1 MAEFGEK
8 KSAAGPPVAGWKAAP
23 GAGLSLETH
32 REELVSN
39 GNCSMS
45 DTVKRSQNDS
55 SPGSPT
61 SENPGLD
68 AATKPIPRRSSLIK
82 DGSRAGRERKK
93 TVSFSSSLSERKI
106 SSAADCIHSMVEGS
120 ELRKVRSNS
129 RVYQRYYLLDAGLQ
143 ALCWEPSKK
152 ESDKARISLPSIRE
166 VRTGRN
172 TETFRTC
179 GVYDQISE
187 DCAFSII
194 YAETYESLDLVA
206 NSAEV
211 ANIWVTGLRYLMQYG
226 KHALDMI
233 ASSQD
238 SLRLSWLEQLFS
250 SAAESD
256 GQGDAEEGIGLR
268 SAVGLIQS
276 ANPGV
281 SSGKVE
287 HRFKELQRVRERI
300 CGVGAATLDN
310 GSVAKDHSENKRRAG
325 RNERVTKREFIEV
338 FHDLCTRPE
347 IYFLLVQFSSNK
359 EFLDTKDLMRFLEA
373 EQGVVQVS
381 EETSLDLIQSHE
393 PSEEGRQQGCL
404 SLDGFTSYL
413 TSAECHLFDG
423 EHGTVCQD
431 MCQPL
436 SHYYINSS
444 HNTYLIEDQFRGP
457 SDISGYIRAL
467 KMGCRC
473 VEVDVWDGPDEEP
486 VVCTGHTLTSPLALR
501 CVLEAIGR
509 FAFVASE
516 YPLILCIENHCS
528 LRQQKVMLQQLVRI
542 LGERLYT
549 DPPDEGESYLPSPH
563 ALRGQIL
570 LKGKKLGLG
579 WEGEEGEV
587 SEEDEGAEM
596 CQRIKVAAS
605 SGGLGGGAGGG
616 EKEMGSQKA
625 VSTTAVTQSN
635 PPPPPRRFQLLK
647 ELSDLVTLCRSIR
660 FTDFQTSSKS
670 QKPWELC
677 SFHESLAVRLA
688 GESPGYFVNHNKHFL
703 SRVFPSPMRID
714 SSNMN
719 PQDLWKCGCQ
729 IVAMNYQTAG
739 LMMDLNTA
747 WFRQNGNCGFVLR
760 PAIMRQE
767 VSYFSADTRDT
778 VPGVS
783 PQLLHVKVISGQN
796 LPRPRGSGAKG
807 DVVDPYVYVE
817 IHGIPADCAERRTR
831 TVTQNGDNPIFD
843 ESFEFQINLPELAM
857 VRFVVLDDD
866 FIGDEFIGQYT
877 IPLECLQPGYRHVPL
892 QCLTGEDLPFARL
905 FVHVALTNRRGGG
918 KPHKR
923 GLSVRK
929 ARKGRNYT
937 ALRDLGV
944 RAVDEVFKMAAPPL
958 REATDLRENMQ
969 NSVAVFRELCGVSA
983 VANLMQCVLALG
995 SRVSGPDGTPLLLFE
1010 LRDHYPT
1017 LEPQGPL
1024 PDVLRRVVSTYEM
1037 MVQASKAVIE
1047 LSDGIYN
1054 RILHIQATAMEF
1066 HEKLQS
1072 LAAKE
1077 GLKGRKVSRALES
1090 FSWNITILKGQA
1102 DLLKHAMA
1110 EVQENMKQI
1119 HYAALTGNL
1128 TKEGPGGGGGSVRS
1142 QSRRSQEPAAGQDR
1156 ATTLGGSAGQGPN

>member
-1 MAEFGEK
+1 MSEFGEK
-8 KSAAGPPVAGWKAAP
+8 RSAAGPPVAGWGGAAASG
-23 GAGLSLETH
+23 GAGTSLETH
-32 REELVSN
+32 QEEPVSN
-39 GNCSMS
+39 GNCSVS
-45 DTVKRSQNDS
+45 HTVKRVQNES
-55 SPGSPT
+55 SCESPT
-61 SENPGLD
+61 WEGTGSD
-68 AATKPIPRRSSLIK
+68 SATKPIPRRSSLIK

-93 TVSFSSSLSERKI
+93 TVSFSCSLSEKKI

-120 ELRKVRSNS
+120 ELKKIRTNS
-129 RVYQRYYLLDAGLQ
+129 RVYQRYYLLDTGLQ

-152 ESDKARISLPSIRE
+152 ESDKARIFLASVRE

-172 TETFRTC
+172 TETFRTS
-179 GVYDQISE
+179 GVYEQISE

-194 YAETYESLDLVA
+194 YGEMYESLDLVA

-226 KHALDMI
+226 KHAVDML

-238 SLRLSWLEQLFS
+238 SLRLCWLEQLFS
-250 SAAESD
+250 SAADSHS
-256 GQGDAEEGIGLR
+256 QGNVEEGIHLQ

-276 ANPGV
+276 VNPGV

-287 HRFKELQRVRERI
+287 QRFKELQRLRERM
-300 CGVGAATLDN
+300 CGLTIDN
-310 GSVAKDHSENKRRAG
+310 GSGVKDHTENKKATG
-325 RNERVTKREFIEV
+325 KNERVTKPEFIEV
-338 FHDLCTRPE
+338 FHDFCTRPE

-359 EFLDTKDLMRFLEA
+359 EFLDTQDLMRFLEA
-373 EQGVVQVS
+373 EQGMAQVS
-381 EETSLDLIQSHE
+381 EETSLKLIQSHE
-393 PSEEGRQQGCL
+393 PSKKGREQRYL

-413 TSAECHLFDG
+413 TSAECHLFDR
-423 EHGTVCQD
+423 EHDTVCQD
-431 MCQPL
+431 MSQPL
-436 SHYYINSS
+436 SHYYISSS
-444 HNTYLIEDQFRGP
+444 HNTYLIEDQFKGP

-473 VEVDVWDGPDEEP
+473 VEVDVWDGPDDEP
-486 VVCTGHTLTSPLALR
+486 VVCAGPTLSPPLSLR

-516 YPLILCIENHCS
+516 YPLIICIENHCS
-528 LRQQKVMLQQLVRI
+528 LLQQKVMYQHLVRI

-549 DPPDEGESYLPSPH
+549 DPPDERDSYLPSPH
-563 ALRGQIL
+563 ALRHRIL
-570 LKGKKLGLG
+570 IKGKKLGPG
-579 WEGEEGEV
+579 SDGGDGGV

-596 CQRIKVAAS
+596 CQRMKAAN
-605 SGGLGGGAGGG
+605 SGGTGLVGN
-616 EKEMGSQKA
+616 EKDMSQKSLL
-625 VSTTAVTQSN
+625 STAINQSN
-635 PPPPPRRFQLLK
+635 PPHLPPKQFQLLK
-647 ELSDLVTLCRSIR
+647 ELSDLVILCHSVR
-660 FTDFQTSSKS
+660 FTDFTTSSKS
-670 QKPWELC
+670 QKPWEMC
-677 SFHESLAVRLA
+677 SFHESLALRLA
-688 GESPGYFVNHNKHFL
+688 SESPGDFVNHNKHFL
-703 SRVFPSPMRID
+703 SRVFPKPMRVD

-729 IVAMNYQTAG
+729 IVSMNFQTAG

-747 WFRQNGNCGFVLR
+747 WFRQNGNCGYVLR

-796 LPRPRGSGAKG
+796 LPKPRGSGAKG

-817 IHGIPADCAERRTR
+817 IHGIPADCTERRTR

-892 QCLTGEDLPFARL
+892 QFLTGEELPHAKL

-929 ARKGRNYT
+929 ARKGRDYT
-937 ALRDLGV
+937 ALRDLGI
-944 RAVDEVFKMAAPPL
+944 RAVDEVFKMAAPLL

-983 VANLMQCVLALG
+983 VGNLMRCVLALS
-995 SRVSGPDGTPLLLFE
+995 SRVSGPEGMPLLLFD
-1010 LRDHYPT
+1010 LRDYYPT

-1037 MVQASKAVIE
+1037 MVQASRAVNE
-1047 LSDGIYN
+1047 LSDGIYD
-1054 RILHIQATAMEF
+1054 RILHIQTTAMEF
-1066 HEKLQS
+1066 HEKLDN

-1090 FSWNITILKGQA
+1090 FSWNITILKGQT
-1102 DLLKHAMA
+1102 DLLQHAKA
-1110 EVQENMKQI
+1110 EVQENIKQVRD
-1119 HYAALTGNL
+1119 AALTGNL
-1128 TKEGPGGGGGSVRS
+1128 AKESLGVRRVRS
-1142 QSRRSQEPAAGQDR
+1142 QTRGQSQDDTPII
-1156 ATTLGGSAGQGPN
+1156 

>member
-1 MAEFGEK
+1 MPFNPWRSILDGNKMFGMPK
-8 KSAAGPPVAGWKAAP
+8 QRILFRGITVCQS
-23 GAGLSLETH
+23 LSLYSFVFF
-32 REELVSN
+32 LLQPPPS
-39 GNCSMS
+39 
-45 DTVKRSQNDS
+45 
-55 SPGSPT
+55 
-61 SENPGLD
+61 
-68 AATKPIPRRSSLIK
+68 SSLYPCRPFILPLLPAHQ
-82 DGSRAGRERKK
+82 DGSRAGRDRKK
-93 TVSFSSSLSERKI
+93 TVSFSSSLSEKKI
-106 SSAADCIHSMVEGS
+106 SSAADCIHSMVEGI
-120 ELRKVRSNS
+120 ELKKIRTNS
-129 RVYQRYYLLDAGLQ
+129 RVYLRYYLLDAGLQ

-152 ESDKARISLPSIRE
+152 ESDKARISLASIRE

-172 TETFRTC
+172 TETFRTS
-179 GVYDQISE
+179 GVYEQISE

-194 YAETYESLDLVA
+194 YGEVYESLDLVA

-226 KHALDMI
+226 KHALDMLS
-233 ASSQD
+233 SSQD
-238 SLRLSWLEQLFS
+238 SLRLGWLEQLFS
-250 SAAESD
+250 SAADSY
-256 GQGDAEEGIGLR
+256 GQEDIEEEIRLQL
-268 SAVGLIQS
+268 AVKLIQS
-276 ANPGV
+276 VNPGV
-281 SSGKVE
+281 GCRKVE
-287 HRFKELQRVRERI
+287 HRFKELQRVRERM
-300 CGVGAATLDN
+300 CG
-310 GSVAKDHSENKRRAG
+310 
-325 RNERVTKREFIEV
+325 NERVTRQEFIEV
-338 FHDLCTRPE
+338 FHDFCTRPE

-373 EQGVVQVS
+373 EQGMTQVS
-381 EETSLDLIQSHE
+381 EETSLKLIQSHE
-393 PSEEGRQQGCL
+393 RSEEGRQEGYL

-413 TSAECHLFDG
+413 TSAECHLFDR
-423 EHGTVCQD
+423 EHDTVCQD
-431 MCQPL
+431 MSQPL
-436 SHYYINSS
+436 SHYYISSS
-444 HNTYLIEDQFRGP
+444 HNTYLIEDQFRGL

-473 VEVDVWDGPDEEP
+473 VEVDVWDGPDGDP
-486 VVCTGHTLTSPLALR
+486 VVCTGHTLSPPLALR
-501 CVLEAIGR
+501 CVLEAIGK
-509 FAFVASE
+509 FAFVASQ
-516 YPLILCIENHCS
+516 YPLIICLENHCS
-528 LRQQKVMLQQLVRI
+528 LKQQKVMWQHLMRI
-542 LGERLYT
+542 LGEKLYT
-549 DPPDEGESYLPSPH
+549 DPPYEGESYLPSPY
-563 ALRGQIL
+563 ALRQRIL
-570 LKGKKLGLG
+570 LKGKRLGPDPD
-579 WEGEEGEV
+579 GEDGEV

-596 CQRIKVAAS
+596 CQR
-605 SGGLGGGAGGG
+605 
-616 EKEMGSQKA
+616 MKA
-625 VSTTAVTQSN
+625 VSSGVS
-635 PPPPPRRFQLLK
+635 PKRFQLLK
-647 ELSDLVTLCRSIR
+647 ELSALVTLCRSVR
-660 FTDFQTSSKS
+660 FVDFPTSSKS
-670 QKPWELC
+670 QNPLELC

-688 GESPGYFVNHNKHFL
+688 GESPGEFVNHNKHFL
-703 SRVFPSPMRID
+703 SRVYPNPMRID

-729 IVAMNYQTAG
+729 IVSMNFQTAG

-747 WFRQNGNCGFVLR
+747 WFRQNGNCGYVLR

-796 LPRPRGSGAKG
+796 LPKPRGSGAKG

-817 IHGIPADCAERRTR
+817 IHGIPADCTERRTR
-831 TVTQNGDNPIFD
+831 TVTQNGDNPVFD

-877 IPLECLQPGYRHVPL
+877 IPLECLQPGYRHIPL
-892 QCLTGEDLPFARL
+892 QSLTGEELPHAKL

-929 ARKGRNYT
+929 ARKGRDYT

-995 SRVSGPDGTPLLLFE
+995 SRVSGPDGAPLLLFN
-1010 LRDHYPT
+1010 LLDHYPT

-1037 MVQASKAVIE
+1037 MVQASRAVME
-1047 LSDGIYN
+1047 LSDGIYDK
-1054 RILHIQATAMEF
+1054 ILQIQSTAMEF

-1077 GLKGRKVSRALES
+1077 GLRGRKVSRALES

-1102 DLLKHAMA
+1102 DLMQHAKA
-1110 EVQENMKQI
+1110 EVQENMKQV
-1119 HYAALTGNL
+1119 HDAALTGNL
-1128 TKEGPGGGGGSVRS
+1128 TKESVGLRRVRS
-1142 QSRRSQEPAAGQDR
+1142 QTR
-1156 ATTLGGSAGQGPN
+1156 

>member
-1 MAEFGEK
+1 MADFGENK
-8 KSAAGPPVAGWKAAP
+8 RAGPPVAAWKAAP
-23 GAGLSLETH
+23 GGTGMSQGAH
-32 REELVSN
+32 RGEPVSN
-39 GNCSMS
+39 GNCNAS
-45 DTVKRSQNDS
+45 DTVKKVQKEPSCE
-55 SPGSPT
+55 SPT
-61 SENPGLD
+61 WECSGSDP
-68 AATKPIPRRSSLIK
+68 ATKPIPRRSSLIK

-93 TVSFSSSLSERKI
+93 TVSFSSSLSEKKI
-106 SSAADCIHSMVEGS
+106 SNAADCIHAMVEGS
-120 ELRKVRSNS
+120 ELKKVRPNS

-152 ESDKARISLPSIRE
+152 ESDKARIILASIRE

-172 TETFRTC
+172 TETFRTS
-179 GVYDQISE
+179 GVYEQISE

-194 YAETYESLDLVA
+194 YGEMYESLDLVA

-211 ANIWVTGLRYLMQYG
+211 ANIWVTGLRYLMQHG
-226 KHALDMI
+226 KHALDML

-238 SLRLSWLEQLFS
+238 SLRLGWLEQLFC
-250 SAAESD
+250 SAAD
-256 GQGDAEEGIGLR
+256 TNRHDDAEEGICLQ
-268 SAVGLIQS
+268 SAINLIQTV
-276 ANPGV
+276 NPGV

-287 HRFKELQRVRERI
+287 HRFKELQRVRERMH
-300 CGVGAATLDN
+300 GLTLDN
-310 GSVAKDHSENKRRAG
+310 GSGAKDYSENKAGG
-325 RNERVTKREFIEV
+325 RNDCVTKQEFIEV
-338 FHDLCTRPE
+338 FHHFCTRPE

-373 EQGVVQVS
+373 EQGVAQVS
-381 EETSLDLIQSHE
+381 EEDSLKLIQAHE
-393 PSEEGRQQGCL
+393 PSGEGRQQGFL
-404 SLDGFTSYL
+404 SLDGFNSYL
-413 TSAECHLFDG
+413 TSAECHLFDR
-423 EHGTVCQD
+423 EHDAVCQD
-431 MCQPL
+431 MSQPL
-436 SHYYINSS
+436 SHYFINSS

-486 VVCTGHTLTSPLALR
+486 VVCTGHSLSPPLAMR
-501 CVLEAIGR
+501 SVLEAIGK
-509 FAFVASE
+509 FAFVASD
-516 YPLILCIENHCS
+516 YPLIVCIENHCS
-528 LRQQKVMLQQLVRI
+528 LRQQKVMIQHLVRI
-542 LGERLYT
+542 LGEKLFT
-549 DPPDEGESYLPSPH
+549 DPPNERELYLPSPH
-563 ALRGQIL
+563 DLRHRIL
-570 LKGKKLGLG
+570 LKGKKLGPGL
-579 WEGEEGEV
+579 EGGGGEV

-596 CQRIKVAAS
+596 CQRIKAANSAVAAP
-605 SGGLGGGAGGG
+605 GGS
-616 EKEMGSQKA
+616 ERDSVQKS
-625 VSTTAVTQSN
+625 VSMTAVTPCN
-635 PPPPPRRFQLLK
+635 PPHLPPKRFPLMK
-647 ELSDLVTLCRSIR
+647 ELSDLVTLCRSVCFI
-660 FTDFQTSSKS
+660 DFATSSKH

-677 SFHESLAVRLA
+677 SFHEAQAVRLT
-688 GESPGYFVNHNKHFL
+688 GESPGDFVNHNKHFL
-703 SRVFPSPMRID
+703 SRVYPSPMRID

-729 IVAMNYQTAG
+729 IVCMNFQTAG

-747 WFRQNGNCGFVLR
+747 WFRQNGNCGYVLR

-796 LPRPRGSGAKG
+796 LPKPKGSGAKG

-817 IHGIPADCAERRTR
+817 IHGIPADCTERRTR

-866 FIGDEFIGQYT
+866 FIGDEFIGQYA

-892 QCLTGEDLPFARL
+892 QSLTGEDLPHAKL

-929 ARKGRNYT
+929 ARKGRDYT
-937 ALRDLGV
+937 ALRDLGI
-944 RAVDEVFKMAAPPL
+944 RSVDEVFKMAAPLL

-983 VANLMQCVLALG
+983 VANLMQCILALS
-995 SRVSGPDGTPLLLFE
+995 SRVSGPDGTPLLLFD
-1010 LRDHYPT
+1010 LRNHYPT

-1037 MVQASKAVIE
+1037 MVQASRAVME
-1047 LSDGIYN
+1047 FSEGIYD
-1054 RILHIQATAMEF
+1054 RILHIQTSAMEF

-1102 DLLKHAMA
+1102 DLLKHAKD
-1110 EVQENMKQI
+1110 EVQENMKQV
-1119 HYAALTGNL
+1119 HDAALAGNL
-1128 TKEGPGGGGGSVRS
+1128 TKEGAGVRRVRS
-1142 QSRRSQEPAAGQDR
+1142 QSRRSLDDKPPAGVR
-1156 ATTLGGSAGQGPN
+1156 GPTA

>member
-1 MAEFGEK
+1 MAEFGEN
-8 KSAAGPPVAGWKAAP
+8 KSAVGPPVAGWKAASG
-23 GAGLSLETH
+23 GAGTRLETH
-32 REELVSN
+32 RGEPVSN
-39 GNCSMS
+39 GNCSAP
-45 DTVKRSQNDS
+45 DTVKRVQSESSCESPAWESAGPDS
-55 SPGSPT
+55 ASKT
-61 SENPGLD
+61 
-68 AATKPIPRRSSLIK
+68 IPRRSSLIK
-82 DGSRAGRERKK
+82 DGSRAGRDRKK
-93 TVSFSSSLSERKI
+93 TVSFSSSLSEKKI

-120 ELRKVRSNS
+120 ELKKIRTNS
-129 RVYQRYYLLDAGLQ
+129 RVYQRYYLLDTGLQ

-152 ESDKARISLPSIRE
+152 ESDKARISLDSIRE

-172 TETFRTC
+172 TETFRTS

-194 YAETYESLDLVA
+194 YGELYESLDLVA

-226 KHALDMI
+226 KHALDML

-238 SLRLSWLEQLFS
+238 SLRLVWLEQLFS
-250 SAAESD
+250 SAADSD
-256 GQGDAEEGIGLR
+256 RQDDMEEGIHLQ
-268 SAVGLIQS
+268 SAVKLILTV
-276 ANPGV
+276 NPGV
-281 SSGKVE
+281 SSSKVE
-287 HRFKELQRVRERI
+287 NRFKELQRLREKM
-300 CGVGAATLDN
+300 CGLTIDN
-310 GSVAKDHSENKRRAG
+310 GSEVKEHVETKRLTG
-325 RNERVTKREFIEV
+325 KNESVTKQEFIEV
-338 FHDLCTRPE
+338 FHDFCTRPE
-347 IYFLLVQFSSNK
+347 IYFLLVQFSRNK

-373 EQGVVQVS
+373 EQGMAQVS
-381 EETSLDLIQSHE
+381 EETSLKLIQSHE
-393 PSEEGRQQGCL
+393 PSEEGRLQGYL

-413 TSAECHLFDG
+413 TSAECQLIDG
-423 EHGTVCQD
+423 EHDTVCQD
-431 MCQPL
+431 MTQPL

-467 KMGCRC
+467 RMGCRC

-486 VVCTGHTLTSPLALR
+486 VVCTGHTLSPPLVLR
-501 CVLEAIGR
+501 CVLEAIGK
-509 FAFVASE
+509 FAFVASD
-516 YPLILCIENHCS
+516 YPLIVCIENHCS
-528 LRQQKVMLQQLVRI
+528 LQQQRVMWQHFMRI
-542 LGERLYT
+542 FGEKLYI
-549 DPPDEGESYLPSPH
+549 DPPDKGAPYLPSPH
-563 ALRGQIL
+563 DLRHRII
-570 LKGKKLGLG
+570 LKGKKLGPG
-579 WEGEEGEV
+579 PDGQDGEV

-596 CQRIKVAAS
+596 CQRMKAANCAGAAS
-605 SGGLGGGAGGG
+605 GGN
-616 EKEMGSQKA
+616 EKDAPQKN
-625 VSTTAVTQSN
+625 VPLTPDSQSN
-635 PPPPPRRFQLLK
+635 PLPLPPKRFQLLK
-647 ELSDLVTLCRSIR
+647 ALSDLVTLCRSIS
-660 FTDFQTSSKS
+660 FIDFRTSSQS

-677 SFHESLAVRLA
+677 SFHEALAVRLA
-688 GESPGYFVNHNKHFL
+688 GESPGDFVNHNKHFL
-703 SRVFPSPMRID
+703 SRVHPSPMRID

-729 IVAMNYQTAG
+729 IVSMNFQTAG

-747 WFRQNGNCGFVLR
+747 WFRQNGSCGYVLR

-778 VPGVS
+778 VPGVA

-796 LPRPRGSGAKG
+796 LPKPRGSGTKG

-817 IHGIPADCAERRTR
+817 IHGIPADCTERRTR
-831 TVTQNGDNPIFD
+831 TVIQNGDNPIFD
-843 ESFEFQINLPELAM
+843 ESFEFQINLPELAL

-866 FIGDEFIGQYT
+866 FIGDEFIGQFT

-892 QCLTGEDLPFARL
+892 QSLTGEDLTHAKL

-929 ARKGRNYT
+929 ARKGRDYP

-944 RAVDEVFKMAAPPL
+944 RAVDDVFKMATPLL
-958 REATDLRENMQ
+958 REATDLKENMQ
-969 NSVAVFRELCGVSA
+969 HSVAVFRELCGVSA

-995 SRVSGPDGTPLLLFE
+995 SRVSGPDGAPLLLFD
-1010 LRDHYPT
+1010 LRDQYPS

-1037 MVQASKAVIE
+1037 MVQASRAVIE
-1047 LSDGIYN
+1047 LSDGIFD
-1054 RILHIQATAMEF
+1054 RILHVQTMAMEF

-1077 GLKGRKVSRALES
+1077 GLKGRKISRALES

-1102 DLLKHAMA
+1102 DLLKHAKA
-1110 EVQENMKQI
+1110 EVQENMKQV
-1119 HYAALTGNL
+1119 HDAALTGNL
-1128 TKEGPGGGGGSVRS
+1128 TKESMGVRRVRS
-1142 QSRRSQEPAAGQDR
+1142 RRGQDDKPN
-1156 ATTLGGSAGQGPN
+1156 TTSSPAPSV

>member
-1 MAEFGEK
+1 MAEFGEN
-8 KSAAGPPVAGWKAAP
+8 KSAVGPPAAGRKAASG
-23 GAGLSLETH
+23 GAGVSAEAH
-32 REELVSN
+32 RGEPVSN
-39 GNCSMS
+39 GNCSVS
-45 DTVKRSQNDS
+45 DTVKRVQKES
-55 SPGSPT
+55 SCESPT
-61 SENPGLD
+61 WESTGSD
-68 AATKPIPRRSSLIK
+68 SASKPIPRRSSLIK

-93 TVSFSSSLSERKI
+93 TVSFSSSLSEKKI

-120 ELRKVRSNS
+120 ELKKIRTNS
-129 RVYQRYYLLDAGLQ
+129 RVYQRYYLLDTGLQ

-152 ESDKARISLPSIRE
+152 ESDKARICLASMRE

-172 TETFRTC
+172 TETFRTS
-179 GVYDQISE
+179 GVYEQISE

-194 YAETYESLDLVA
+194 YGEMYDSLDLVA

-226 KHALDMI
+226 KHALDML

-238 SLRLSWLEQLFS
+238 SLRVVWLEQLFS
-250 SAAESD
+250 SAADSD
-256 GQGDAEEGIGLR
+256 RQGDVDDGIRLQ
-268 SAVGLIQS
+268 SAIKLIQS
-276 ANPGV
+276 VNPGV

-287 HRFKELQRVRERI
+287 HRFKELQRVRERM
-300 CGVGAATLDN
+300 CGLSLDN
-310 GSVAKDHSENKRRAG
+310 GSGVKDHSENKKLIG
-325 RNERVTKREFIEV
+325 RNERVTKQEFIEV
-338 FHDLCTRPE
+338 FHDFCTRPE

-373 EQGVVQVS
+373 EQGMAQVS
-381 EETSLDLIQSHE
+381 EETSLKLIQSHE
-393 PSEEGRQQGCL
+393 PSEEGRQQGYL

-413 TSAECHLFDG
+413 TSTECHLFDK
-423 EHGTVCQD
+423 EHDSVCQD
-431 MCQPL
+431 MSQPL
-436 SHYYINSS
+436 SHYYISSS

-473 VEVDVWDGPDEEP
+473 VEVDVWDGPEEEP
-486 VVCTGHTLTSPLALR
+486 VVCTGHTLSPPLALR

-516 YPLILCIENHCS
+516 YPLIVCIENHCS
-528 LRQQKVMLQQLVRI
+528 HRQQKVMWQHLMRI

-549 DPPDEGESYLPSPH
+549 NPPDEGESYLPSPH
-563 ALRGQIL
+563 ALRHRIL
-570 LKGKKLGLG
+570 LKGKKLGPG
-579 WEGEEGEV
+579 SDGEDGEV

-596 CQRIKVAAS
+596 CQRMKAAN
-605 SGGLGGGAGGG
+605 SGGAAPGGN
-616 EKEMGSQKA
+616 EKDMVQKS
-625 VSTTAVTQSN
+625 VSFTAVTQSN
-635 PPPPPRRFQLLK
+635 PLHLPPKHFQLLK
-647 ELSDLVTLCRSIR
+647 ELSDLVTLCHSIR
-660 FTDFQTSSKS
+660 FTDFQTSSES
-670 QKPWELC
+670 QKSWELC
-677 SFHESLAVRLA
+677 SFHESLALRLA
-688 GESPGYFVNHNKHFL
+688 SESPGDFVNHNKHFL
-703 SRVFPSPMRID
+703 SRVYPSPMRID

-729 IVAMNYQTAG
+729 IVSMNFQTAG

-747 WFRQNGNCGFVLR
+747 WFRQNGNCGYVLR

-796 LPRPRGSGAKG
+796 LPKPRGSGAKG

-817 IHGIPADCAERRTR
+817 IHGIPADCTERRTR

-892 QCLTGEDLPFARL
+892 QSLTGEELPHAKL

-929 ARKGRNYT
+929 ARKGRDYT

-944 RAVDEVFKMAAPPL
+944 RAVDDVFKMAAPLL

-969 NSVAVFRELCGVSA
+969 NSVAVFRELCGVSV

-995 SRVSGPDGTPLLLFE
+995 SRASGSDGAPLLLFD

-1037 MVQASKAVIE
+1037 MVQASRAVIE
-1047 LSDGIYN
+1047 LSDGISD
-1054 RILHIQATAMEF
+1054 RILHIQTMAMEF

-1102 DLLKHAMA
+1102 DLLKHAKA
-1110 EVQENMKQI
+1110 EVQENMKQV
-1119 HYAALTGNL
+1119 HDAALTGNL
-1128 TKEGPGGGGGSVRS
+1128 IKDSVGVRRVRS
-1142 QSRRSQEPAAGQDR
+1142 QTRRGQDE
-1156 ATTLGGSAGQGPN
+1156 SARGTSA

>member
-1 MAEFGEK
+1 MAEFGDN
-8 KSAAGPPVAGWKAAP
+8 KSAVGSPVAGWKAASG
-23 GAGLSLETH
+23 GAGVSLETH
-32 REELVSN
+32 RGVPVSN
-39 GNCSMS
+39 GNCGVS
-45 DTVKRSQNDS
+45 DTVKRVQNES
-55 SPGSPT
+55 SCESSTWESAGSDPA
-61 SENPGLD
+61 S
-68 AATKPIPRRSSLIK
+68 KPIPRRSSLIK
-82 DGSRAGRERKK
+82 DGSRAGRDRKK
-93 TVSFSSSLSERKI
+93 TVSFSSSLSEKKI
-106 SSAADCIHSMVEGS
+106 SSAADCIHSMVEGI
-120 ELRKVRSNS
+120 ELKKIRTNS

-152 ESDKARISLPSIRE
+152 ESDKARISLASIRE

-172 TETFRTC
+172 TETFRTS
-179 GVYDQISE
+179 GVYEQISE

-194 YAETYESLDLVA
+194 YGEMYESLDLVA

-226 KHALDMI
+226 KHALDMLS
-233 ASSQD
+233 SSQD
-238 SLRLSWLEQLFS
+238 SLRLGWLEQLFS
-250 SAAESD
+250 SAADSD
-256 GQGDAEEGIGLR
+256 GQEDVEEGIRLQL
-268 SAVGLIQS
+268 AVRLIQS
-276 ANPGV
+276 VNPGV
-281 SSGKVE
+281 GARKVE
-287 HRFKELQRVRERI
+287 HRFKELQRVRERM
-300 CGVGAATLDN
+300 CGLTLDN
-310 GSVAKDHSENKRRAG
+310 EPGVKDHVESKRATG
-325 RNERVTKREFIEV
+325 RNEPVTRQQFIEV
-338 FHDLCTRPE
+338 FHDFCTRPE

-373 EQGVVQVS
+373 EQGMTQVS
-381 EETSLDLIQSHE
+381 EETSLKLIQSHE
-393 PSEEGRQQGCL
+393 PSEEGQQEGYL

-413 TSAECHLFDG
+413 TSAECHLFDK
-423 EHGTVCQD
+423 EHDTVCQD

-436 SHYYINSS
+436 SHYYISSS

-457 SDISGYIRAL
+457 SDISGYIRVL

-473 VEVDVWDGPDEEP
+473 VEVDVWDGPDGEP
-486 VVCTGHTLTSPLALR
+486 VVCTGHTLSPPLALR

-509 FAFVASE
+509 FAFVASQ
-516 YPLILCIENHCS
+516 YPLIICLENHCS
-528 LRQQKVMLQQLVRI
+528 LPQQKVMWQHLMRI
-542 LGERLYT
+542 LGEKLYR
-549 DPPDEGESYLPSPH
+549 DPPHEGESYLPSPH
-563 ALRGQIL
+563 ALRHRIL
-570 LKGKKLGLG
+570 LKGKKL
-579 WEGEEGEV
+579 WPDGEDGEV

-596 CQRIKVAAS
+596 CQRMKAGNSGVAAP
-605 SGGLGGGAGGG
+605 GGN
-616 EKEMGSQKA
+616 EKDAVQKNP
-625 VSTTAVTQSN
+625 SFTAVTQSN
-635 PPPPPRRFQLLK
+635 PQHLVPKRFQLLK
-647 ELSDLVTLCRSIR
+647 ELSDLVTLCRSVR
-660 FTDFQTSSKS
+660 FIDFPTSTKS
-670 QKPWELC
+670 QNPWELC

-688 GESPGYFVNHNKHFL
+688 GESPGDFVNHNKHFL
-703 SRVFPSPMRID
+703 SRVYPNPMRID

-719 PQDLWKCGCQ
+719 PQDLWKYGCQ
-729 IVAMNYQTAG
+729 IVSMNFQTAG
-739 LMMDLNTA
+739 LMMDLHIA
-747 WFRQNGNCGFVLR
+747 WFRQNGNCGYVLR

-783 PQLLHVKVISGQN
+783 PQLLHVKVISGQH
-796 LPRPRGSGAKG
+796 LPKPRGAGAKG

-831 TVTQNGDNPIFD
+831 TVTQNGDNPVFD

-877 IPLECLQPGYRHVPL
+877 IPLECLQPGYRHIPL
-892 QCLTGEDLPFARL
+892 QSLTGEELAHSKL

-923 GLSVRK
+923 GMSVRK
-929 ARKGRNYT
+929 ARKGRDYT

-995 SRVSGPDGTPLLLFE
+995 SRVSGPDGAPLLLFN
-1010 LRDHYPT
+1010 LLDHYPT

-1024 PDVLRRVVSTYEM
+1024 PDVLRRVVSTYAM
-1037 MVQASKAVIE
+1037 MVQASRAAIE
-1047 LSDGIYN
+1047 LSDGIHD
-1054 RILHIQATAMEF
+1054 RILQIQTMAMEF

-1077 GLKGRKVSRALES
+1077 GLRGRKVSRALES

-1102 DLLKHAMA
+1102 DLLKHAKA
-1110 EVQENMKQI
+1110 EVQENMKQV
-1119 HYAALTGNL
+1119 HDAALTGNL
-1128 TKEGPGGGGGSVRS
+1128 TKEGVGVRRVRS
-1142 QSRRSQEPAAGQDR
+1142 QTRRSQED
-1156 ATTLGGSAGQGPN
+1156 

>member
-1 MAEFGEK
+1 
-8 KSAAGPPVAGWKAAP
+8 
-23 GAGLSLETH
+23 
-32 REELVSN
+32 
-39 GNCSMS
+39 
-45 DTVKRSQNDS
+45 
-55 SPGSPT
+55 
-61 SENPGLD
+61 
-68 AATKPIPRRSSLIK
+68 

-93 TVSFSSSLSERKI
+93 TVSFSSSLSEKKI
-106 SSAADCIHSMVEGS
+106 SSAADCIHSMVEGI
-120 ELRKVRSNS
+120 ELRKIRTNS

-152 ESDKARISLPSIRE
+152 ESDKARISLASIRE

-172 TETFRTC
+172 TEIFRTS
-179 GVYDQISE
+179 GVYEQISE

-194 YAETYESLDLVA
+194 YGEMYESLDLVA

-226 KHALDMI
+226 KHALDML

-238 SLRLSWLEQLFS
+238 SLRIGWLEQLFS

-256 GQGDAEEGIGLR
+256 GQDDAEEGIRLQL
-268 SAVGLIQS
+268 AVKLIQGV
-276 ANPGV
+276 NPGV
-281 SSGKVE
+281 GRGKVE
-287 HRFKELQRVRERI
+287 HRFKELQRVREKMR
-300 CGVGAATLDN
+300 GLTLDN
-310 GSVAKDHSENKRRAG
+310 KSGVKDNAENKILIG
-325 RNERVTKREFIEV
+325 RNERVTRQEFIEV
-338 FHDLCTRPE
+338 FHDFCTRPE

-359 EFLDTKDLMRFLEA
+359 EFLDTKDLM
-373 EQGVVQVS
+373 S
-381 EETSLDLIQSHE
+381 EETSLKLIQAHE
-393 PSEEGRQQGCL
+393 PSEQGRQQGYL

-413 TSAECHLFDG
+413 TSVECHLFDR
-423 EHGTVCQD
+423 EHDTVCQD
-431 MCQPL
+431 MSQPL

-473 VEVDVWDGPDEEP
+473 VEVDIWDGPDEEP
-486 VVCTGHTLTSPLALR
+486 VVCTGHTLSPPLLLR
-501 CVLEAIGR
+501 CVLEAIGK
-509 FAFVASE
+509 FAFVASQ
-516 YPLILCIENHCS
+516 YPLIICIENHCS
-528 LRQQKVMLQQLVRI
+528 LQQQKVMWQHLI
-542 LGERLYT
+542 GTLGKSLYT
-549 DPPDEGESYLPSPH
+549 NPPNEGDLYLPSPH
-563 ALRGQIL
+563 ALRNQIL
-570 LKGKKLGLG
+570 LKGKKLGPG
-579 WEGEEGEV
+579 SDGEDGEV
-587 SEEDEGAEM
+587 SEEDEGAEL
-596 CQRIKVAAS
+596 CQRMKAAN
-605 SGGLGGGAGGG
+605 SGGTAPGGN
-616 EKEMGSQKA
+616 EKDMVQKN
-625 VSTTAVTQSN
+625 VSFTAVTQSN
-635 PPPPPRRFQLLK
+635 PPHLLPKRFQLLK
-647 ELSDLVTLCRSIR
+647 ELSDLVTLCRSVLFI
-660 FTDFQTSSKS
+660 DFPTSSKS
-670 QKPWELC
+670 QNPWDLC

-688 GESPGYFVNHNKHFL
+688 SESPGDFVNHNKHFL
-703 SRVFPSPMRID
+703 SRVYPSPMRID

-729 IVAMNYQTAG
+729 IVSMNFQTAG

-747 WFRQNGNCGFVLR
+747 WFRQNGNCGYVLR

-796 LPRPRGSGAKG
+796 LPKPKGAGAKG

-817 IHGIPADCAERRTR
+817 IHGIPADCTERRTR
-831 TVTQNGDNPIFD
+831 TVTQNGDNPVFD

-877 IPLECLQPGYRHVPL
+877 IPLDCLQPGYRHVPL
-892 QCLTGEDLPFARL
+892 QSLTGEELTHAKL

-918 KPHKR
+918 KPYKR

-929 ARKGRNYT
+929 ARKGRDYT
-937 ALRDLGV
+937 ALRDLGI
-944 RAVDEVFKMAAPPL
+944 RAVDEVFKMASLPL

-995 SRVSGPDGTPLLLFE
+995 SSVSGPDGTPLLLFD

-1024 PDVLRRVVSTYEM
+1024 PDILRRVVSTYET
-1037 MVQASKAVIE
+1037 MVQTSRAVIE
-1047 LSDGIYN
+1047 LSDGLHD
-1054 RILHIQATAMEF
+1054 RILHIQTMAMEF
-1066 HEKLQS
+1066 HEKLQT

-1077 GLKGRKVSRALES
+1077 GLRGRKVSRALES

-1102 DLLKHAMA
+1102 DRLKHAKA
-1110 EVQENMKQI
+1110 EVRENMKQV
-1119 HYAALTGNL
+1119 HDAALTGNL
-1128 TKEGPGGGGGSVRS
+1128 TKESPGVRRVRS
-1142 QSRRSQEPAAGQDR
+1142 QTRRGQDD
-1156 ATTLGGSAGQGPN
+1156 

>member
-1 MAEFGEK
+1 G
-8 KSAAGPPVAGWKAAP
+8 GPPP
-23 GAGLSLETH
+23 LS
-32 REELVSN
+32 R
-39 GNCSMS
+39 
-45 DTVKRSQNDS
+45 Q
-55 SPGSPT
+55 
-61 SENPGLD
+61 
-68 AATKPIPRRSSLIK
+68 

-93 TVSFSSSLSERKI
+93 TVSFSSSLSEKKI

-120 ELRKVRSNS
+120 ELKKVRTNS

-152 ESDKARISLPSIRE
+152 ESDKARISLASIRE

-172 TETFRTC
+172 TETFRTS
-179 GVYDQISE
+179 GVYEQISE

-194 YAETYESLDLVA
+194 YGELYESLDLVA

-211 ANIWVTGLRYLMQYG
+211 ANIWVTGLRYLKQYG
-226 KHALDMI
+226 KHALDML

-238 SLRLSWLEQLFS
+238 SLRHVWLEQLFS
-250 SAAESD
+250 SAADSD
-256 GQGDAEEGIGLR
+256 GHEDVDEGIRLQ
-268 SAVGLIQS
+268 SAVSLIQS
-276 ANPGV
+276 VNPGV
-281 SSGKVE
+281 NGGKVE
-287 HRFKELQRVRERI
+287 HRFKELQRVRERM
-300 CGVGAATLDN
+300 CG
-310 GSVAKDHSENKRRAG
+310 
-325 RNERVTKREFIEV
+325 NERVTKQEFIEV
-338 FHDLCTRPE
+338 FHDFCTRPE

-373 EQGVVQVS
+373 EQGMAQVS
-381 EETSLDLIQSHE
+381 EETSLKLIQSHE
-393 PSEEGRQQGCL
+393 PSEEGRQQGYL

-413 TSAECHLFDG
+413 TSSECHLFER
-423 EHGTVCQD
+423 EHGIVCQD
-431 MCQPL
+431 MSQPL

-486 VVCTGHTLTSPLALR
+486 VVCTGHSLSPPLAWR
-501 CVLEAIGR
+501 CVLEAIGKY
-509 FAFVASE
+509 AFVASE
-516 YPLILCIENHCS
+516 YPLIVCIENHCS
-528 LRQQKVMLQQLVRI
+528 HQQQKVMWQHLMRI
-542 LGERLYT
+542 LGERIHT
-549 DPPDEGESYLPSPH
+549 DPPDGGESYLPSPD
-563 ALRGQIL
+563 ALRHRIL
-570 LKGKKLGLG
+570 LKGKKLGSG
-579 WEGEEGEV
+579 SDVEDGEV

-596 CQRIKVAAS
+596 CQR
-605 SGGLGGGAGGG
+605 L
-616 EKEMGSQKA
+616 KA
-625 VSTTAVTQSN
+625 SN
-635 PPPPPRRFQLLK
+635 PPQLPPKRFQLLK
-647 ELSDLVTLCRSIR
+647 ELSDLVTLCCSIR
-660 FTDFQTSSKS
+660 FTDFQTSSEKQKS
-670 QKPWELC
+670 WELC
-677 SFHESLAVRLA
+677 SFHETLALRLA
-688 GESPGYFVNHNKHFL
+688 SESPGDFVNHNKHFL
-703 SRVFPSPMRID
+703 SRVYPSPMRID

-729 IVAMNYQTAG
+729 IVSMNFQTAG

-747 WFRQNGNCGFVLR
+747 WFRQNGSCGYVLR

-796 LPRPRGSGAKG
+796 LPKPRGSGAKG
-807 DVVDPYVYVE
+807 NVVDPYVYVE
-817 IHGIPADCAERRTR
+817 IHGIPADCTERRTR

-892 QCLTGEDLPFARL
+892 QSLTGEELPHAKL

-929 ARKGRNYT
+929 ARKGRDYT

-944 RAVDEVFKMAAPPL
+944 RAVDDVFKMAAPQL

-969 NSVAVFRELCGVSA
+969 NSVAVFRELCGVSV

-995 SRVSGPDGTPLLLFE
+995 SRVSGPDGVPLILFD
-1010 LRDHYPT
+1010 LRDQYPT

-1024 PDVLRRVVSTYEM
+1024 PDVLRRVVSTYDM
-1037 MVQASKAVIE
+1037 MVQASRAVIE
-1047 LSDGIYN
+1047 LSDGIHDK
-1054 RILHIQATAMEF
+1054 ILHIQTMAMEF

-1102 DLLKHAMA
+1102 DLLKHAKA
-1110 EVQENMKQI
+1110 EVQENMKQV
-1119 HYAALTGNL
+1119 HDAALTGNL
-1128 TKEGPGGGGGSVRS
+1128 TKECAGVRRSLSCLLPWSIRRCWIAALQSVTLTSFVFAMKSSTRVVDS
-1142 QSRRSQEPAAGQDR
+1142 QTVFYIFVFSRRPCAA
-1156 ATTLGGSAGQGPN
+1156 

>member
-1 MAEFGEK
+1 MAEFGEN
-8 KSAAGPPVAGWKAAP
+8 KSAVGPPVAGWKAASG
-23 GAGLSLETH
+23 GAGMSLETH
-32 REELVSN
+32 RGEHVSN
-39 GNCSMS
+39 GNCSLP
-45 DTVKRSQNDS
+45 DAVKRLQNES
-55 SPGSPT
+55 SCESPT
-61 SENPGLD
+61 WESTGSD
-68 AATKPIPRRSSLIK
+68 AKTIPRRSSLIK

-93 TVSFSSSLSERKI
+93 TVSFSSSLSEKKI

-120 ELRKVRSNS
+120 ELKKIRPNS

-152 ESDKARISLPSIRE
+152 ESDKARISLASIRE

-172 TETFRTC
+172 TETFRTS
-179 GVYDQISE
+179 GVYEQISE

-194 YAETYESLDLVA
+194 YGDIYESLDLVA

-226 KHALDMI
+226 KHALDML

-238 SLRLSWLEQLFS
+238 SLRLGWLEQLFS
-250 SAAESD
+250 SAADSD
-256 GQGDAEEGIGLR
+256 RQDDIKEGIRLQ
-268 SAVGLIQS
+268 SAIKLIQS
-276 ANPGV
+276 VNPGV

-287 HRFKELQRVRERI
+287 HRFKELQRVRERM
-300 CGVGAATLDN
+300 CGLTIDN
-310 GSVAKDHSENKRRAG
+310 GSGFKDHSENKKLTG
-325 RNERVTKREFIEV
+325 RNNRVTKQEFIEA
-338 FHDLCTRPE
+338 FHDFCTRPE

-359 EFLDTKDLMRFLEA
+359 EFLDTKDLMRFIEA
-373 EQGVVQVS
+373 EQGMTQVS
-381 EETSLDLIQSHE
+381 EETSMKLIQSHE
-393 PSEEGRQQGCL
+393 PSVEGQQQGFM

-413 TSAECHLFDG
+413 TSAECHLFDR
-423 EHGTVCQD
+423 EHDIVCQD
-431 MCQPL
+431 MSQPL
-436 SHYYINSS
+436 SHYFINSS

-486 VVCTGHTLTSPLALR
+486 VVCTGHTLSPPLSLR

-509 FAFVASE
+509 YAFVASD

-528 LRQQKVMLQQLVRI
+528 LPQQKVLLQHLVRI
-542 LGERLYT
+542 FGERLYT
-549 DPPDEGESYLPSPH
+549 DLPHDGAPYLPSPH
-563 ALRGQIL
+563 ALRHRIL
-570 LKGKKLGLG
+570 LKGKKLGSG
-579 WEGEEGEV
+579 SNGEDGDV

-596 CQRIKVAAS
+596 CQRMKAAN
-605 SGGLGGGAGGG
+605 SGGAVPGTN
-616 EKEMGSQKA
+616 EKDMVQKSFAYTIVSQ
-625 VSTTAVTQSN
+625 SIPLH
-635 PPPPPRRFQLLK
+635 PPPKRFMLLK
-647 ELSDLVTLCRSIR
+647 ELSGLVTLCCSVR
-660 FTDFQTSSKS
+660 FIDFPTSSKS

-688 GESPGYFVNHNKHFL
+688 CENPGDFVNHNKHFL
-703 SRVFPSPMRID
+703 SRVYPNPMRID

-729 IVAMNYQTAG
+729 IVSMNFQTAG

-747 WFRQNGNCGFVLR
+747 WFRQNGSCGYVLR

-796 LPRPRGSGAKG
+796 LPKPRGSGAKG

-817 IHGIPADCAERRTR
+817 IHGIPADCTERRTR
-831 TVTQNGDNPIFD
+831 TVTHNGDNPIFD

-866 FIGDEFIGQYT
+866 YIGDEFIGQYT

-892 QCLTGEDLPFARL
+892 QSLTGEELPHAKL

-929 ARKGRNYT
+929 ARKGRDYT

-944 RAVDEVFKMAAPPL
+944 RVVDEVFKMASPLL
-958 REATDLRENMQ
+958 REATDLRGNMQ

-983 VANLMQCVLALG
+983 VANLMQCVLALS
-995 SRVSGPDGTPLLLFE
+995 SRVSGPEGSPLLLFD

-1037 MVQASKAVIE
+1037 MVQTSRAVIE
-1047 LSDGIYN
+1047 LSDGLHDK
-1054 RILHIQATAMEF
+1054 ILHIQSTAMEF

-1072 LAAKE
+1072 LATKE
-1077 GLKGRKVSRALES
+1077 GLKGCKVSRALES

-1102 DLLKHAMA
+1102 DLLKHAKA
-1110 EVQENMKQI
+1110 EVQENMKQV
-1119 HYAALTGNL
+1119 HDAALTGNL
-1128 TKEGPGGGGGSVRS
+1128 SKEGVGLRRVRS
-1142 QSRRSQEPAAGQDR
+1142 QTRRGPDDKP
-1156 ATTLGGSAGQGPN
+1156 TVSARGPSA

>member
-1 MAEFGEK
+1 MAEFGGN
-8 KSAAGPPVAGWKAAP
+8 KSAVGPPVAGRKAASG
-23 GAGLSLETH
+23 GAGMSLETH
-32 REELVSN
+32 RGEPVSN
-39 GNCSMS
+39 GNCSVS
-45 DTVKRSQNDS
+45 DTVKRVQNES
-55 SPGSPT
+55 SCESPT
-61 SENPGLD
+61 WEGTGSD
-68 AATKPIPRRSSLIK
+68 SASKPIPRRSSLIK
-82 DGSRAGRERKK
+82 
-93 TVSFSSSLSERKI
+93 
-106 SSAADCIHSMVEGS
+106 
-120 ELRKVRSNS
+120 
-129 RVYQRYYLLDAGLQ
+129 
-143 ALCWEPSKK
+143 
-152 ESDKARISLPSIRE
+152 

-172 TETFRTC
+172 TETFRTS
-179 GVYDQISE
+179 GVYEQISE

-194 YAETYESLDLVA
+194 YGEIYESLDLVA

-226 KHALDMI
+226 KHALDML

-238 SLRLSWLEQLFS
+238 SLRLVWLEQLFS
-250 SAAESD
+250 SAADSD
-256 GQGDAEEGIGLR
+256 RQEGMEEGIHLQ
-268 SAVGLIQS
+268 SAIKLIQTV
-276 ANPGV
+276 NPGV

-287 HRFKELQRVRERI
+287 HRFKELQRVRERM
-300 CGVGAATLDN
+300 CSLTLDN
-310 GSVAKDHSENKRRAG
+310 GSGVKDNSENKRLIE
-325 RNERVTKREFIEV
+325 RNELVTKQEFIEV
-338 FHDLCTRPE
+338 FHDFCTRPE

-373 EQGVVQVS
+373 EQGMAQVS
-381 EETSLDLIQSHE
+381 EETSLMLIQSHE
-393 PSEEGRQQGCL
+393 PSEEGKQQGYL

-413 TSAECHLFDG
+413 TSVECHLFDR
-423 EHGTVCQD
+423 EHHTVFQD
-431 MCQPL
+431 MSHPL

-486 VVCTGHTLTSPLALR
+486 VVCTGHTLSPPLALR
-501 CVLEAIGR
+501 CVLEAIGK

-516 YPLILCIENHCS
+516 YPLIICIENHCS
-528 LRQQKVMLQQLVRI
+528 HQQQKVMWQHLVRI
-542 LGERLYT
+542 LGKKLYT

-563 ALRGQIL
+563 DLRHRIL
-570 LKGKKLGLG
+570 LKGKKLGPG
-579 WEGEEGEV
+579 SDDEDGEV

-596 CQRIKVAAS
+596 CQRMKAAN
-605 SGGLGGGAGGG
+605 SGGATPGGN
-616 EKEMGSQKA
+616 EKDMVQKS
-625 VSTTAVTQSN
+625 VSFTAN
-635 PPPPPRRFQLLK
+635 PLHIPPKRFKLLK
-647 ELSDLVTLCRSIR
+647 ELSDLVTLCCSVSFI
-660 FTDFQTSSKS
+660 DFITSSET
-670 QKPWELC
+670 QEPWEMC

-688 GESPGYFVNHNKHFL
+688 GESPGDFVNHNKHFL
-703 SRVFPSPMRID
+703 SRVYPSPMRID

-729 IVAMNYQTAG
+729 IVSMNFQTAG

-747 WFRQNGNCGFVLR
+747 WFRQNGNCGYVLR

-796 LPRPRGSGAKG
+796 LPKPRGSGAKG

-817 IHGIPADCAERRTR
+817 IHGIPADCTERRTR

-892 QCLTGEDLPFARL
+892 QSLTGEELPHAKL

-929 ARKGRNYT
+929 ARKGRNYP

-944 RAVDEVFKMAAPPL
+944 RAVDDVFKMAAPLL
-958 REATDLRENMQ
+958 REATDLKENMQ
-969 NSVAVFRELCGVSA
+969 NSVAVFRELCGVSV

-995 SRVSGPDGTPLLLFE
+995 SRVSGPDGAPLLLFD

-1017 LEPQGPL
+1017 LEPQGPV

-1037 MVQASKAVIE
+1037 MVQASRAVIE
-1047 LSDGIYN
+1047 LSDGIYD
-1054 RILHIQATAMEF
+1054 RILHIQTMAMEF
-1066 HEKLQS
+1066 HEKLQI

-1102 DLLKHAMA
+1102 DLLKHAKA
-1110 EVQENMKQI
+1110 EVQENMKQV
-1119 HYAALTGNL
+1119 HDAALTGNL
-1128 TKEGPGGGGGSVRS
+1128 TKESAGVRRVRS
-1142 QSRRSQEPAAGQDR
+1142 QTRRGQDDKPT
-1156 ATTLGGSAGQGPN
+1156 ASARGPSA

>member
-8 KSAAGPPVAGWKAAP
+8 KTVGSAPVAGWKAASG
-23 GAGLSLETH
+23 GAAGMSLETH
-32 REELVSN
+32 RGEPVSN
-39 GNCSMS
+39 GNCSVS
-45 DTVKRSQNDS
+45 DTVKRVQNEPS
-55 SPGSPT
+55 CESPT
-61 SENPGLD
+61 WDSD
-68 AATKPIPRRSSLIK
+68 SASKPIPRRSSLIK
-82 DGSRAGRERKK
+82 DGSRASRDRKK
-93 TVSFSSSLSERKI
+93 TVSFSSSLSEKKI
-106 SSAADCIHSMVEGS
+106 SSAADCIHSMVEGI
-120 ELRKVRSNS
+120 ELKKIRTNS

-152 ESDKARISLPSIRE
+152 ESDKARISLASIRE

-172 TETFRTC
+172 TETFRTS
-179 GVYDQISE
+179 GVYEQISE
-187 DCAFSII
+187 DCAFSIV
-194 YAETYESLDLVA
+194 YGEMYESLDLVA

-226 KHALDMI
+226 KHALDML

-238 SLRLSWLEQLFS
+238 SLRLGWLEQLFS
-250 SAAESD
+250 SAADSD
-256 GQGDAEEGIGLR
+256 GQEDIDEGIRLSLAVKLIR
-268 SAVGLIQS
+268 SV
-276 ANPGV
+276 NPGV
-281 SSGKVE
+281 GGGKVE
-287 HRFKELQRVRERI
+287 HRFKELQRVRERM
-300 CGVGAATLDN
+300 CGLTLDN
-310 GSVAKDHSENKRRAG
+310 ESGVKDHGENKLPLG
-325 RNERVTKREFIEV
+325 RNDRVTRQEFTEV
-338 FHDLCTRPE
+338 FHDFCTRPE

-373 EQGVVQVS
+373 EQGMAQVS
-381 EETSLDLIQSHE
+381 EETSLKLIQSHE
-393 PSEEGRQQGCL
+393 PSEEGRQQGFL

-413 TSAECHLFDG
+413 TSAECHLFDR
-423 EHGTVCQD
+423 EHDTVCQD
-431 MCQPL
+431 MSQPL

-473 VEVDVWDGPDEEP
+473 VEVDVWDGPNEEP
-486 VVCTGHTLTSPLALR
+486 VVCTGHSLSPPLALG

-509 FAFVASE
+509 FAFVASH
-516 YPLILCIENHCS
+516 YPLIICIENHCS
-528 LRQQKVMLQQLVRI
+528 LQQQKVMWQHLMRI
-542 LGERLYT
+542 LGDRLYT
-549 DPPDEGESYLPSPH
+549 DPPYEGQSYLPSPH
-563 ALRGQIL
+563 LLRHRIL
-570 LKGKKLGLG
+570 LKGKKLGPG
-579 WEGEEGEV
+579 PDGEDGEV

-596 CQRIKVAAS
+596 CQRLKAAN
-605 SGGLGGGAGGG
+605 SGGAVPGGN
-616 EKEMGSQKA
+616 EKEMVQKS
-625 VSTTAVTQSN
+625 VSFTAQSS
-635 PPPPPRRFQLLK
+635 PLHLLPKRFQLFK
-647 ELSDLVTLCRSIR
+647 ELSDLVTLCRSIQ
-660 FTDFQTSSKS
+660 FIDFRTSSKC
-670 QKPWELC
+670 QNPWELC
-677 SFHESLAVRLA
+677 SFHETLAVRLA
-688 GESPGYFVNHNKHFL
+688 GESPGDFVNHNKHFL
-703 SRVFPSPMRID
+703 SRVYPSPMRID

-729 IVAMNYQTAG
+729 IVSMNFQTAG

-747 WFRQNGNCGFVLR
+747 WFRQNGNCGYILR

-796 LPRPRGSGAKG
+796 LPKPKGAGAKG

-817 IHGIPADCAERRTR
+817 IHGIPADCTERRTR
-831 TVTQNGDNPIFD
+831 TVTQNGDNPVFD

-866 FIGDEFIGQYT
+866 FIGDEFIGQYA

-892 QCLTGEDLPFARL
+892 QSLTGEELPHAKL

-929 ARKGRNYT
+929 ARKGRDYT

-995 SRVSGPDGTPLLLFE
+995 SRVSGPDGAPLLLFD
-1010 LRDHYPT
+1010 LRDPYPT

-1024 PDVLRRVVSTYEM
+1024 PDVLRRVVSTYEL
-1037 MVQASKAVIE
+1037 MVQASRAVIE
-1047 LSDGIYN
+1047 LSDGIYD
-1054 RILHIQATAMEF
+1054 RILHIQAMAMEF

-1072 LAAKE
+1072 LAERE
-1077 GLKGRKVSRALES
+1077 GLRGRKVSRALES

-1102 DLLKHAMA
+1102 DLLQHAKA
-1110 EVQENMKQI
+1110 EVQENMKQV
-1119 HYAALTGNL
+1119 HDAALTGNL
-1128 TKEGPGGGGGSVRS
+1128 TKESQGVRRVRS
-1142 QSRRSQEPAAGQDR
+1142 QTRRGQDD
-1156 ATTLGGSAGQGPN
+1156 

>member
-1 MAEFGEK
+1 MAEFKAK
-8 KSAAGPPVAGWKAAP
+8 KNDVCPPVAGWKAASKE
-23 GAGLSLETH
+23 AGMSAETH
-32 REELVSN
+32 RGEPVSN
-39 GNCSMS
+39 GNCSLS
-45 DTVKRSQNDS
+45 DTDKRVQNETS
-55 SPGSPT
+55 CESPT
-61 SENPGLD
+61 WDDRGSDSAP
-68 AATKPIPRRSSLIK
+68 KPIPRRSSLIK

-93 TVSFSSSLSERKI
+93 TVSFSCSLSERKI
-106 SSAADCIHSMVEGS
+106 SSAADCIHSMVEGR
-120 ELRKVRSNS
+120 ELKKIRPNS

-152 ESDKARISLPSIRE
+152 ESDKARISLSSLRE

-172 TETFRTC
+172 TETFRTS
-179 GVYDQISE
+179 GVYEQISE

-194 YAETYESLDLVA
+194 YGEIYESLDLVA

-226 KHALDMI
+226 KHALDML

-238 SLRLSWLEQLFS
+238 SLRLRWLEQLFS
-250 SAAESD
+250 SVAD
-256 GQGDAEEGIGLR
+256 LDRQNDIEEGIPLQ
-268 SAVGLIQS
+268 SAVKLIQRV
-276 ANPGV
+276 NPGV
-281 SSGKVE
+281 NGGKVE
-287 HRFKELQRVRERI
+287 HRFKELQRVREKTCRLTI
-300 CGVGAATLDN
+300 DN
-310 GSVAKDHSENKRRAG
+310 GSGFKDHGENLTE
-325 RNERVTKREFIEV
+325 RNEKVTKQEFIEV
-338 FHDLCTRPE
+338 FHDFCTRPE

-359 EFLDTKDLMRFLEA
+359 EFLDTKDLMKFIEA
-373 EQGVVQVS
+373 EQGMTQVS
-381 EETSLDLIQSHE
+381 EETSLKLIQSHE
-393 PSEEGRQQGCL
+393 PSEEGREQGYL

-413 TSAECHLFDG
+413 TSAECHLFDR
-423 EHGTVCQD
+423 EHDIIFQD
-431 MCQPL
+431 MSQPL

-473 VEVDVWDGPDEEP
+473 VELDIWDGPDEEP
-486 VVCTGHTLTSPLALR
+486 VVCTGHTLSPPLALR

-528 LRQQKVMLQQLVRI
+528 LQQQKVLLQHLTRI

-549 DPPDEGESYLPSPH
+549 DLPEEGASYLPSPH
-563 ALRGQIL
+563 ALSHRIL
-570 LKGKKLGLG
+570 LKGKKLGPG
-579 WEGEEGEV
+579 SDGEDGEV
-587 SEEDEGAEM
+587 SEEDEGAEL
-596 CQRIKVAAS
+596 CQRIKTMNSGVAAS
-605 SGGLGGGAGGG
+605 GAT
-616 EKEMGSQKA
+616 EKDVVQKS
-625 VSTTAVTQSN
+625 VPISAVTQSN
-635 PPPPPRRFQLLK
+635 PPHLPPKRFQLLR
-647 ELSDLVTLCRSIR
+647 ELSDVVILCHSVR
-660 FTDFQTSSKS
+660 FVDFATSSKS

-677 SFHESLAVRLA
+677 SFNETLAVRLA
-688 GESPGYFVNHNKHFL
+688 GDSPGDFVNHNKHFL
-703 SRVFPSPMRID
+703 SRVYPSPMRID

-729 IVAMNYQTAG
+729 IVSMNFQTAG

-747 WFRQNGNCGFVLR
+747 WFRQNGNCGYVLR
-760 PAIMRQE
+760 PDIMRQE

-796 LPRPRGSGAKG
+796 LPKPRGSGAKG

-817 IHGIPADCAERRTR
+817 IHGIPADCTERRTR

-857 VRFVVLDDD
+857 VRFVVLDDE

-892 QCLTGEDLPFARL
+892 QSLTGEDLPHAKL

-929 ARKGRNYT
+929 ARKGRDYT

-944 RAVDEVFKMAAPPL
+944 RAVDEVFKMAAPFL
-958 REATDLRENMQ
+958 REATDLRGNMQ
-969 NSVAVFRELCGVSA
+969 NSVAMFRELCGVSA
-983 VANLMQCVLALG
+983 VANLMQCVLALS
-995 SRVSGPDGTPLLLFE
+995 SRVTGPEGTPLLLFD

-1037 MVQASKAVIE
+1037 MVNASRAVIQ
-1047 LSDGIYN
+1047 LSDGIHD
-1054 RILHIQATAMEF
+1054 RILHIQTTAMEF

-1072 LAAKE
+1072 LATKE
-1077 GLKGRKVSRALES
+1077 GLKGSKVSRALES

-1102 DLLKHAMA
+1102 DLLKHAKA
-1110 EVQENMKQI
+1110 DVQENMKQV
-1119 HYAALTGNL
+1119 HDAALTGNL
-1128 TKEGPGGGGGSVRS
+1128 TKEMVGLSRVRS
-1142 QSRRSQEPAAGQDR
+1142 QTRRGQDDN
-1156 ATTLGGSAGQGPN
+1156 TSGKGTSA